1 MTTEEWKEV
10 ENELLVYGYPVKL
23 KIDGYNIYLKSIRE
37 NMTLCIALLVDG
49 KFEREWIQ
57 EDCDI
62 RRRFMCQSKRCL
74 VKQKEIEKVTRS
86 KKRQQEIKANN
97 MFISYSPYWSSFKR
111 LKSHLIKNNTS
122 IELVEGI

>member
-1 MTTEEWKEV
+1 MTAEEWKKV

-23 KIDGYNIYLKSIRE
+23 KIDGYNIHLMTIRE
-37 NMTLCIALLVDG
+37 NMELSIALLVDG
-49 KFEREWIQ
+49 RFEWKWVQ

-74 VKQKEIEKVTRS
+74 VKQKDIEKVARS

-97 MFISYSPYWSSFKR
+97 TYIFYSPYWTSFRR

-122 IELVEGI
+122 IELVESI